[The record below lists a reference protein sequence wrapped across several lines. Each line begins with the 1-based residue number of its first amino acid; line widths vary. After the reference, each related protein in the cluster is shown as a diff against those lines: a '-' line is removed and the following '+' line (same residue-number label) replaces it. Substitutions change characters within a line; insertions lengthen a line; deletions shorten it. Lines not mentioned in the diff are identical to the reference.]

1 MYAGRDNVTLT
12 GVSNMHVKTVSTL
25 QKLNFYTIS
34 TPGTKIEEGKICTD
48 GGISILLLC
57 ETKQMYKWQG
67 LFQIVWNMN
76 FSAQYASQHNR
87 SFTSTVTDE
96 KSEPSHH
103 ESTVPEIYHSILA
116 TCSALM
122 LINTVIGIPAN
133 IMICAAVAVSK

>member
-57 ETKQMYKWQG
+57 ETKQMYK
-67 LFQIVWNMN
+67 
-76 FSAQYASQHNR
+76 
-87 SFTSTVTDE
+87 
-96 KSEPSHH
+96 
-103 ESTVPEIYHSILA
+103 
-116 TCSALM
+116 
-122 LINTVIGIPAN
+122 
-133 IMICAAVAVSK
+133 